1 MSDVAYEAGMEAFR
15 ASLAKAKADNEGKT
29 WRAGGR
35 ASKKYPHKEDESW
48 WMAEGPSMVHAWYN
62 WRKTNPNLE
71 IWHTEQGVPAIEIG
85 VTVRLPGDVLM
96 KSVIDRVFVDK
107 VSGRTM
113 IVDLKTGQPPKSGL
127 QLAVYRTALLEQF
140 GEAPTYGAYWMA
152 RSGTLDTVHD
162 LREYPEKMIER
173 WLRDVKRAIEARI
186 FVPNMSNLCA
196 TCGVLKYCYAY
207 GNEKYRPDFE
217 DDLVEGTN

>member
-1 MSDVAYEAGMEAFR
+1 MSNEAYEAGMAAFR
-15 ASLAKAKADNEGKT
+15 ESIAKAKTDNEGKL

-35 ASKKYPHKEDESW
+35 ATKQYPNKEDESW

-71 IWHTEQGVPAIEIG
+71 VWHTSEGVPAIEIG
-85 VTVRLPGDVLM
+85 VTVRFPGDVLM

-107 VSGRTM
+107 VTGQTM

-162 LREYPEKMIER
+162 LRQYPESMIQR
-173 WLRDVKRAIEARI
+173 WMRDVKRAIDARI
-186 FVPNMSNLCA
+186 FVPNMTNLCG
-196 TCGVLKYCYAY
+196 TCGVQKFCYAFGHKEY
-207 GNEKYRPDFE
+207 QPNFE
-217 DDLVEGTN
+217 DDLVEGMN